1 MAQTDVDQ
9 RKTLRSEFPF
19 AWAEM
24 VNPRLERVN
33 TNDIPFRIPNGK
45 KLELWASSCFSDVS
59 KSESAI
65 IFFCPNEMTWVL
77 NKHFSQVNL
86 YYWFDTLWFN
96 DFFLQ

>member
-9 RKTLRSEFPF
+9 RKTLRSVFPF

-33 TNDIPFRIPNGK
+33 INDIPFRIPNGK
-45 KLELWASSCFSDVS
+45 KLELWTSSCFSDVS

-65 IFFCPNEMTWVL
+65 IFFVQM
-77 NKHFSQVNL
+77 K
-86 YYWFDTLWFN
+86 
-96 DFFLQ
+96 